1 MSTKSGSRLS
11 GHQQALGDYL
21 ASLLEE
27 VPEYTPAEAPP
38 EALPPAPV
46 LERLPAMPLPPVAPA
61 EPPAEPALP
70 AAPVEA
76 EAPAVTE
83 PPAVTGT
90 ELSPAA
96 APAGEQ
102 AIPSWA
108 EAPFPCLLF
117 TVDGLNLAVPLVHL
131 NGIQPWREEL
141 TPMPNHQPWYLGLAR
156 NQGVNTRVV
165 DTALVV
171 LPQERRQA
179 MDDAGRQPFGN
190 VILIDEARWGLACTA
205 VGDMITLQPD
215 DVRWR
220 SQRGRRPWLAGT
232 VIKEMCALLDTSAL
246 AEMLASGRRD

>member
-27 VPEYTPAEAPP
+27 VPEYTPVEASP
-38 EALPPAPV
+38 EALPSAPV
-46 LERLPAMPLPPVAPA
+46 LERLPDLPLPPVAPA
-61 EPPAEPALP
+61 EPPA
-70 AAPVEA
+70 APIEA
-76 EAPAVTE
+76 EAPDVTEAPAVTGTAMA
-83 PPAVTGT
+83 PAVDT
-90 ELSPAA
+90 
-96 APAGEQ
+96 AGEQ
-102 AIPSWA
+102 IIPSWA
-108 EAPFPCLLF
+108 QAPFPCLLF
-117 TVDGLNLAVPLVHL
+117 SVDGLNLAVPLVHL

-156 NQGVNTRVV
+156 NRGVNTRVV

-171 LPQERRQA
+171 LPPERRQA
-179 MDDAGRQPFGN
+179 MAAAERQPFGN

-205 VGDMITLQPD
+205 VGDIITLQPD

-232 VIKEMCALLDTSAL
+232 VIKEMCALLDTAAL
-246 AEMLASGRRD
+246 VEMLASGRRE

>member
-1 MSTKSGSRLS
+1 MSTKPGSRLS

-27 VPEYTPAEAPP
+27 VPDYAPAEPSPAVEPP
-38 EALPPAPV
+38 PPPV

-61 EPPAEPALP
+61 EPPA
-70 AAPVEA
+70 APVEA
-76 EAPAVTE
+76 EAPVVIET
-83 PPAVTGT
+83 
-90 ELSPAA
+90 SDAA
-96 APAGEQ
+96 EAEAIPAGEQ
-102 AIPSWA
+102 GIPSWA
-108 EAPFPCLLF
+108 QAPFPCLLF

-171 LPQERRQA
+171 LPSERRQA
-179 MDDAGRQPFGN
+179 MAQAERQPFGN

>member
-27 VPEYTPAEAPP
+27 VPEYTPVEA
-38 EALPPAPV
+38 PPAPV

-61 EPPAEPALP
+61 
-70 AAPVEA
+70 APVEA
-76 EAPAVTE
+76 PTAVTE

-90 ELSPAA
+90 EATPAA

-102 AIPSWA
+102 AVPSWA

-171 LPQERRQA
+171 LPPERRQA
-179 MDDAGRQPFGN
+179 MDDVGRRPFGN

-232 VIKEMCALLDTSAL
+232 VIKEMCALLDTAAL
-246 AEMLASGRRD
+246 AEMLANGRRD